1 MRVYDDAMIEVIA
14 AQTAD
19 VWTPLGVMAGLIAMM
34 FTWLK
39 FDLYRLDRRLD
50 RRLERL
56 EDAHSQSREDI
67 AGLKVASQSPLNW
80 GESE

>member
-1 MRVYDDAMIEVIA
+1 MIAVFA

-19 VWTPLGVMAGLIAMM
+19 VWTPLGVMAGLIALM

-39 FDLYRLDRRLD
+39 FDIYRLDKRLD

-56 EDAHSQSREDI
+56 EDAHSRSREDI
-67 AGLKVASQSPLNW
+67 AGLKVAGRSPQINW